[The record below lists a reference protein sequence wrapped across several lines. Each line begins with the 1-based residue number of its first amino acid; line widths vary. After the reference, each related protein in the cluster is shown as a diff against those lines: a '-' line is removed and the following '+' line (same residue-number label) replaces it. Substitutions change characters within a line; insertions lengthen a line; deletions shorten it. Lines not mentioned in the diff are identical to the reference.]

1 MLPVFAASQ
10 RVSTVDDWLKL
21 SLAMPGKT
29 RTRKSHYVR
38 RRPASSKK
46 DMPLVRA
53 HNFQMKR
60 KRKP

>member
-29 RTRKSHYVR
+29 RILHPTMYVADR
-38 RRPASSKK
+38 HLP
-46 DMPLVRA
+46 
-53 HNFQMKR
+53 KR
-60 KRKP
+60 ICR